1 VLFRQLLGEPGDGG
15 VIVVDGGGS
24 TAIALMGDMLAAR
37 ARDNGWAGVII
48 NGAIRDSAEIA
59 GIDIGVKALG
69 VNPAKS
75 AKKGEGET
83 DVAVEFGGVRFR
95 PGEWVYCDEDGV
107 DSAEAPLRE
116 LRELHVDI
124 PVLLLVSTSVSEL
137 IEGARRSSQVCVIA
151 KPCVDQSLT
160 KRVLRF
166 RGSGLTTHSNA
177 GRLQDG
183 SDIWHAE

>member
-1 VLFRQLLGEPGDGG
+1 MRATTDLYDDFEDTCNTCSIQFRDFGGRKRFFGRIRTVRCFHDNVLFRQLLGEPGDGG

-37 ARDNGWAGVII
+37 ACDSGWA
-48 NGAIRDSAEIA
+48 
-59 GIDIGVKALG
+59 G

-107 DSAEAPLRE
+107 LVSPAE
-116 LRELHVDI
+116 LR
-124 PVLLLVSTSVSEL
+124 
-137 IEGARRSSQVCVIA
+137 
-151 KPCVDQSLT
+151 
-160 KRVLRF
+160 
-166 RGSGLTTHSNA
+166 
-177 GRLQDG
+177 
-183 SDIWHAE
+183 